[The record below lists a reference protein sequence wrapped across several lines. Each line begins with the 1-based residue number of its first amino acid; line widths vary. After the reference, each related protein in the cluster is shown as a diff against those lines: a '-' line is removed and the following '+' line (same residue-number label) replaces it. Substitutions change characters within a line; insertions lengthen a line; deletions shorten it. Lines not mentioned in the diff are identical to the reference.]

1 MRSQSVVVSA
11 YMAVALLIVAMT
23 TIYVYILP
31 HTQTYLASYSSLNVK
46 SIVYSRYSWT
56 AKVLADELYSKLDLK
71 YVYVNITVY
80 NVTSGKVISID
91 YYIIRPIRN
100 IGLTYVSY
108 NLTNFDPDGI
118 IYVYYIRVGR

>member
-1 MRSQSVVVSA
+1 MRSQSVIVSA

-31 HTQTYLASYSSLNVK
+31 HAQTYLTSYSSLDVK

-56 AKVLADELYSKLDLK
+56 AKVLADELYSRLNLR
-71 YVYVNITVY
+71 YVYVNITTY

-91 YYIIRPIRN
+91 YYIIRPTRN
-100 IGLTYVSY
+100 TDLIYVSY
-108 NLTNFDPDGI
+108 NFTNFSPDGK
-118 IYVYYIRVGR
+118 IYVYNIRVGR